1 MARHERD
8 AAARPRGAHPQ
19 EGESGSGLR
28 RHARGVDG
36 QNVAQLWKRQTLLN
50 VVRMRYADTPV
61 FLDVASIINSYS
73 LAGKVSGS
81 AQLPEGAVPNVLQFG
96 GEGSWSN
103 TPTVTYQ
110 PLMGDRFTRSMLQP
124 VPPVA
129 VFQLIQSGWPVD
141 LVLGTCHRATNE
153 TGKTS
158 NG

>member
-1 MARHERD
+1 MKLMKLV
-8 AAARPRGAHPQ
+8 GAVALLSLAGCASVPA
-19 EGESGSGLR
+19 GR
-28 RHARGVDG
+28 VAVDRLDYG
-36 QNVAQLWKRQTLLN
+36 QVIADSWKRQTLLN